1 MSYGTNHTRTVLYK
15 SYPNLADKLVALQPG
30 ERTKLTVDD
39 EVQANRFLNRIYS
52 FQHAL
57 FGTARLKL
65 GKYKDY
71 TNDKWIVIIVYPE
84 SEEVKYE

>member
-15 SYPNLADKLVALQPG
+15 SYPNLADKIVALQPG
-30 ERTKLTVDD
+30 QRTKLKV
-39 EVQANRFLNRIYS
+39 ESEAQATRFINRIYS

-65 GKYKDY
+65 GKYKD
-71 TNDKWIVIIVYPE
+71 DEKWIVLIVYPE
-84 SEEVKYE
+84 SEEIKYGG